1 LNREVRSTE
10 HYCLLKVD
18 SVVPHPLPSE
28 NDGAFREGRVD
39 ACRRSSV
46 YIDGIETVDLVLV
59 VVKWVLM
66 CNGFGVPESVV

>member
-1 LNREVRSTE
+1 ME
-10 HYCLLKVD
+10 HYFLPKEDYVI
-18 SVVPHPLPSE
+18 PHLLPSG

-59 VVKWVLM
+59 VMKWVLM
-66 CNGFGVPESVV
+66 CNGIGVPESVV

>member
-1 LNREVRSTE
+1 MAHSV
-10 HYCLLKVD
+10 KVELTP
-18 SVVPHPLPSE
+18 VVE
-28 NDGAFREGRVD
+28 A
-39 ACRRSSV
+39 V